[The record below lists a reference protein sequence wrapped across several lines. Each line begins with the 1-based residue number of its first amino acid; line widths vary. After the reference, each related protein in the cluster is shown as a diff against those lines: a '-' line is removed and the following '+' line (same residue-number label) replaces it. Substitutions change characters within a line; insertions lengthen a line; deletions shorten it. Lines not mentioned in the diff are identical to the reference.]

1 MLRTLVDAELPRNYS
16 LGVLRWCTVAAMSI
30 SRVLLGLLEAEPQ
43 HGYALKQDYDERFG
57 LERPVLY
64 GQVYATL
71 GRLQRDGLARAVGVE
86 SGGGPDRKLYAITSA
101 GVTELEQWL
110 SQPEPTSAPLQN
122 VLFAKVVL
130 ALMSGRPADQL
141 LDAQRT
147 VHVARMRELTARRHD
162 ADITERL
169 ATDFEIH
176 HLEADLK
183 WIETAG
189 SRLDRLRTA
198 VTR

>member
-1 MLRTLVDAELPRNYS
+1 M
-16 LGVLRWCTVAAMSI
+16 

-71 GRLQRDGLARAVGVE
+71 GRLQRDGLADAVGVE
-86 SGGGPDRKLYAITSA
+86 SGGGPDRKLFAITPA
-101 GVTELEQWL
+101 GVTELEHWL
-110 SQPEPTSAPLQN
+110 TQPEPASAPLQN

-130 ALMSGRPADQL
+130 ALMSGRPANQI

-147 VHVARMRELTARRHD
+147 VHVGRMRELTAGRHD
-162 ADITERL
+162 ADVVERL
-169 ATDFEIH
+169 AADFEVH
-176 HLEADLK
+176 HLEADLH
-183 WIETAG
+183 WIEAAG
-189 SRLDRLRTA
+189 TRLDRLRVA
-198 VTR
+198 VAR